1 MTYVTYNVDT
11 KSQNSSAVELRPCKT
26 SVDFLASGRPKNV
39 SYSLCTLARGRG
51 FEPHL
56 GLYGLVAQSV
66 ERVFPSI
73 RSGDPRY
80 LARVV

>member
-1 MTYVTYNVDT
+1 M
-11 KSQNSSAVELRPCKT
+11 RCPCKAKIT
-26 SVDFLASGRPKNV
+26 SSNLVSGLGRPKNV